1 MATTMLND
9 IINPQVMGD
18 MLDAKI
24 PAMLKFTPFAKVDKS
39 LVGVPGDTKT
49 VPSWN
54 FVGAA
59 EDVAEG
65 ASIAT
70 KKLTASTATFTVK
83 KAMQSVGISQESINS
98 GLGDP
103 VGAAESQLAKA
114 IAVKLD
120 ADVLAAVR
128 TATLTYVP
136 GTLAK
141 IAYAGIVD
149 AIGVLDEEEN
159 TDKVMFI
166 APEQVTALRK
176 DADFIDK
183 NKYGNDVMVTGE
195 IGMVGNTRI
204 VPSKQIVKYQYA
216 ADASGTITIIA
227 ETGTESAT
235 AKKLSSVQP
244 FCEDVLA
251 VGDKVNALA
260 ANSYYQCPIIKLE
273 PASTETEYAETE
285 LPAITI
291 FLKKD
296 IRVDHEWFPKS
307 QTHDITAAKY
317 YGVALTNAAKVV
329 LAKFKA

>member
-18 MLDAKI
+18 MIEAKI
-24 PAMLKFTPFAKVDKS
+24 PHLLKFTPFAKVDTS

-54 FVGAA
+54 FIGAA

-65 ASIAT
+65 AAITT
-70 KKLTASTATFTVK
+70 KKLTASSTTFKVK
-83 KAMQSVGISQESINS
+83 KAMQSVGITQESINS

-103 VGAAESQLAKA
+103 VGAGENQLAKA

-120 ADVLAAVR
+120 ADVLAAAL
-128 TATLTYVP
+128 TATLTFD
-136 GTLAK
+136 GSSGK
-141 IAYAGIVD
+141 IGYAGIVD

-166 APEQVTALRK
+166 APAQVTTMRK

-204 VPSKQIVKYQYA
+204 VPSKQIVKN
-216 ADASGTITIIA
+216 DAGNY
-227 ETGTESAT
+227 
-235 AKKLSSVQP
+235 V
-244 FCEDVLA
+244 
-251 VGDKVNALA
+251 
-260 ANSYYQCPIIKLE
+260 CPIIKLE
-273 PASTETEYAETE
+273 PASAETEYAETE

-296 IRVDHEWFPKS
+296 TQVDHEWFPKT

-329 LAKFKA
+329 LATFKG